1 MVKSKTLIK
10 ECDINLRESE
20 NISRFL
26 YNFSFKTMLTPKDI
40 NFKTFKKLLKKK
52 KFRKIVIDQIM
63 MLEYNILWLFTMDK
77 VSTSEYG

>member
-1 MVKSKTLIK
+1 LVKSKTLIK